1 MKSQQIKWHFNP
13 PFPPNFGGI
22 FEIMI
27 ESVKRAVHDQLDV
40 RVSSNIESKEKMA
53 GSLMKC
59 KSWRSCL
66 RGQWPLGHFV
76 EAVEGDDGFGRV
88 VKFQVCGSVVTRSI
102 TKICLLEV
110 NEANHKI

>member
-13 PFPPNFGGI
+13 PFPPNFDGI

-27 ESVKRAVHDQLDV
+27 ESVKREVHDQLDV

-53 GSLMKC
+53 VSLMKC

-66 RGQWPLGHFV
+66 SNRCKCSTWTMVLRTF
-76 EAVEGDDGFGRV
+76 R
-88 VKFQVCGSVVTRSI
+88 
-102 TKICLLEV
+102 
-110 NEANHKI
+110 